1 MENLIAV
8 LIIIGI
14 PSAIGYYIGSKKGYK
29 KAGILKAEKDSLDK
43 IKIEK
48 EKVENARFTLSNT
61 NNKLVAI
68 NDELKKSIDNLKNEE
83 KDIFELKENFQE
95 VSKELIEKEYKLSD
109 LNETIV
115 SKSAQLDQTMQKLDL
130 YSRIDSFVEYGHFE
144 MPQYL
149 YEVSQSFLEAL
160 KIVRNKQ
167 RQMISDKNAIVYPQ
181 DNIITNFTT
190 LNKQILNNS
199 AKLMMRTFNIECD
212 YLIEK
217 TTPSNFS
224 KTLERITKLASELEK
239 LSPTLE
245 IVFSDSYV
253 DLKLQECELVY
264 QYKLKKQEEKE
275 EQVLLKEQMNEE
287 RKANAEYQKAID
299 DAKKEE
305 EIYEKLLSKVKM
317 ELEYATSEERELK
330 EKQIAELQAKLK
342 EAEENSQ
349 RAISLAQQTRR
360 GYIYV
365 ISNVGSFGKDVYKIG
380 MTRRLEP
387 MDRINEQG
395 DASVPFKFDVHAIIY
410 CEDAPNVEYQLHK
423 YFAHSRLNAV
433 NFRKEFFKISLDDI
447 KRALDEIIKKEYEFK
462 TTILAEEYYESLR
475 LQERK

>member
-8 LIIIGI
+8 LIIIGV

-29 KAGILKAEKDSLDK
+29 KAGILKAEKDDLDK

-61 NNKLVAI
+61 NNELVAI

-109 LNETIV
+109 LNETIA

-167 RQMISDKNAIVYPQ
+167 KQIISDKNAIIYPQ

-245 IVFSDSYV
+245 IVFSDSYI

-275 EQVLLKEQMNEE
+275 EQALLKEQMNEE
-287 RKANAEYQKAID
+287 RKANAEYA
-299 DAKKEE
+299 ER
-305 EIYEKLLSKVKM
+305 
-317 ELEYATSEERELK
+317 SEERRVGK
-330 EKQIAELQAKLK
+330 EC
-342 EAEENSQ
+342 
-349 RAISLAQQTRR
+349 R
-360 GYIYV
+360 
-365 ISNVGSFGKDVYKIG
+365 
-380 MTRRLEP
+380 
-387 MDRINEQG
+387 
-395 DASVPFKFDVHAIIY
+395 
-410 CEDAPNVEYQLHK
+410 
-423 YFAHSRLNAV
+423 SRW
-433 NFRKEFFKISLDDI
+433 SP
-447 KRALDEIIKKEYEFK
+447 YH
-462 TTILAEEYYESLR
+462 
-475 LQERK
+475 

>member
-1 MENLIAV
+1 MENLVAV

-29 KAGILKAEKDSLDK
+29 KAGILKAEKDDLDK

-61 NNKLVAI
+61 NNELVAI
-68 NDELKKSIDNLKNEE
+68 NDELKKSIDILKNEE

-109 LNETIV
+109 LNETIA
-115 SKSAQLDQTMQKLDL
+115 SKSAQLDQTMQKIDL
-130 YSRIDSFVEYGHFE
+130 YSRIDDFVEYGHFE
-144 MPQYL
+144 TPKYL

-160 KIVRNKQ
+160 KIIRNKQ
-167 RQMISDKNAIVYPQ
+167 KQIISDKNAIVYSQ
-181 DNIITNFTT
+181 DNIIANFTT

-275 EQVLLKEQMNEE
+275 EQILLKEQMNEE

-305 EIYEKLLSKVKM
+305 EIYEKLLNKVKM

-365 ISNVGSFGKDVYKIG
+365 ISNIGSFGKDVYKIG

-387 MDRINEQG
+387 MDRINELG

-410 CEDAPNVEYQLHK
+410 CEDAPNIEYQLHK
-423 YFAHSRLNAV
+423 YFTNSRLNAV

-447 KRALDEIIKKEYEFK
+447 KKALDEIIKTDYEFK

-475 LQERK
+475 LQKR